1 MDNVA
6 EIKQKLDIVNLVG
19 EYVQLTR
26 TGVNWKGRCPFHNE
40 KTPSFFV
47 NEDRQSFHCFGCG
60 AHGDIFTFV
69 EKMEGV
75 EFLDALK
82 LLADKAGIKLQDF
95 DAAKSGLKER
105 LREICEAAASYWQK
119 CLHEPYAKHAL
130 DYVTN
135 RGLTEETQ
143 QEFRIGYAKDSW
155 DDLMNLMKK
164 RGFTDTEIFQAGLTV
179 KKDNGYSYY
188 DRFRDRVIFPIQD
201 AHGNV
206 IGFTAR
212 TLKAEENAK
221 YLNTPEGML
230 YHKGDVLYALD
241 KARNVIRQK
250 DYAVVVEGNMDA
262 VSCHQAGFKNVVAC
276 SGTALTP
283 AQISLLKRY
292 TKNVALCFDQDEAGQ
307 KAAQRTIDLLLA
319 ADVNIKIVQVVYGKD
334 PDECIKNDPANW
346 GKSLKLAKSAMQ
358 YYFDSFL
365 TPENLGNPL
374 LKKEA
379 VSRVLAEVAKLPN
392 RIEKDDW
399 VKKLAVIL
407 DVPVTMLRDSVPR
420 QVVEQ
425 PRRQP
430 ASSTTPVAATFV
442 PKKESAIERVLTIIV
457 NYPEFVNYAVENLPP
472 DMVED
477 KSSEKIYKS
486 IIILY
491 NQNSSE
497 FTKKYLLDE
506 LSKPELEIEQGYFD
520 SLFICVDKI
529 YEGFTKE
536 ELRQELMALIH
547 SVKKSFLEKKVAD
560 LRFDIALAE
569 QNKQQDF
576 SQLMKDFQ
584 YFTQKLR
591 ELK

>member
-69 EKMEGV
+69 EKIEGV

-95 DAAKSGLKER
+95 DASKSGLKER
-105 LREICEAAASYWQK
+105 LREICEVAASYWQK
-119 CLHEPYAKHAL
+119 CLLEPYAKHAL
-130 DYVTN
+130 DYVNN
-135 RGLTEETQ
+135 RGLTEATR

-155 DDLMNLMKK
+155 DDLMNLLKK

-179 KKDNGYSYY
+179 KKDNGFSYY

-262 VSCHQAGFKNVVAC
+262 VTCHQAGFKNVVAC

-283 AQISLLKRY
+283 SQISLLKRY
-292 TKNVALCFDQDEAGQ
+292 TKNIALCFDQDEAGQ

-319 ADVNIKIVQVVYGKD
+319 ADMNVKIVQVVYGKD
-334 PDECIKNDPANW
+334 PDECIKNNPENW
-346 GKSLKLAKSAMQ
+346 INSLKLAKSAMQ

-365 TPENLGNPL
+365 TPENLGNTL
-374 LKKEA
+374 KKKEA
-379 VSRVLAEVAKLPN
+379 VDRVLLEISKLNN
-392 RIEKDDW
+392 RIERDDW

-407 DVPVTMLRDSVPR
+407 DVPVTILRDSVPKKTADQSR
-420 QVVEQ
+420 QQ
-425 PRRQP
+425 PVPQGAP
-430 ASSTTPVAATFV
+430 AIQQFV
-442 PKKESAIERVLTIIV
+442 PKKESAMERVLTILV
-457 NYPEFVNYAVENLPP
+457 NFPDFIAYALENLPP

-497 FTKKYLLDE
+497 FTRKYLLDE
-506 LSKPELEIEQGYFD
+506 LSKPELDIEQGYFD

-536 ELRQELMALIH
+536 DLRQELMALIH
-547 SVKKSFLEKKVAD
+547 SVKKTFLEKKVSD
-560 LRFDIALAE
+560 MRRDIALAE
-569 QNKQQDF
+569 ETKQQDL

-584 YFTQKLR
+584 YFTQKLQ